1 VKTGA
6 TMDDIRKI
14 RDENSL
20 KYLSQSSEERER
32 ERQKSLEW
40 FIEAI
45 GKPVEIVGKLRVIY
59 RYDTRINQRQ
69 ILFISDI
76 NSRGDIYK

>member
-1 VKTGA
+1 MKTSIA
-6 TMDDIRKI
+6 MDDIRKI

-40 FIEAI
+40 FIKAI
-45 GKPVEIVGKLRVIY
+45 GKPIEIVGKVES
-59 RYDTRINQRQ
+59 TM
-69 ILFISDI
+69 
-76 NSRGDIYK
+76 